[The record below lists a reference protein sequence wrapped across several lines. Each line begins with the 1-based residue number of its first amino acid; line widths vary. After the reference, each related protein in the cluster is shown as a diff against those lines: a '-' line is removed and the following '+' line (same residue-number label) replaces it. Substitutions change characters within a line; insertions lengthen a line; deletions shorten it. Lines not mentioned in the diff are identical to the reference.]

1 MRLTVSLLVFSC
13 LILTFDGNAFAQAAA
28 EAALT
33 HGLSSAA
40 GSSLGK
46 AMGNATGQLAGKL
59 GQQTSNAVSR
69 QRPSAMKFGSAAAVK
84 TAATTSS
91 EPPTSGSMILSVQ
104 GAASK
109 PTNCAT
115 AQQKTETAPAKSEV
129 PVTEPRPTIASCAP
143 SISQDADSHPA
154 VLNLPP
160 AK

>member
-1 MRLTVSLLVFSC
+1 MRFAVFLLALSC
-13 LILTFDGNAFAQAAA
+13 LILTFDGSAFSQAAA

-69 QRPSAMKFGSAAAVK
+69 QRPSTMKLGSAAAVK
-84 TAATTSS
+84 TAAPTTS
-91 EPPTSGSMILSVQ
+91 EPPTSGSLILSVQ
-104 GAASK
+104 GAASQ
-109 PTNCAT
+109 PANCAP
-115 AQQKTETAPAKSEV
+115 AQQKTEASLPKSEV
-129 PVTEPRPTIASCAP
+129 PVTGSHPAVANCAP

-154 VLNLPP
+154 VLNLPA

>member
-1 MRLTVSLLVFSC
+1 MRFTVFLLAFSC
-13 LILTFDGNAFAQAAA
+13 LVLTFGGNAFAQAAA

-69 QRPSAMKFGSAAAVK
+69 QRPSTKLVRPTAVK
-84 TAATTSS
+84 AAATTTS
-91 EPPTSGSMILSVQ
+91 EPPTSGSLILSVQ
-104 GAASK
+104 GTASQ
-109 PTNCAT
+109 PTNCAP
-115 AQQKTETAPAKSEV
+115 AQQKAETAPPKSDA
-129 PVTEPRPTIASCAP
+129 PVTESHPAVVSCAP

-154 VLNLPP
+154 VLNLPA